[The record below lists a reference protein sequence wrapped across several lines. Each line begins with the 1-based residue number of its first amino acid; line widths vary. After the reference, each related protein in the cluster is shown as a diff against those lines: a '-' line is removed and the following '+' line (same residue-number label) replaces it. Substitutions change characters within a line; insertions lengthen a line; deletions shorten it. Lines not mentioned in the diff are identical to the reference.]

1 MQSTTLAEYIK
12 QLFEQD
18 GNKLAP
24 YKVLMC
30 IGTLIILYNVAS
42 TELAGRIVGL
52 VFPTCYFYKF
62 LSEYS
67 DPRSGYT
74 KEMYMFDVK
83 RTSHYF
89 VCYVHLELFMCF
101 IQSKWLFTL
110 ASVFLV
116 YVFEAHTELLEELY
130 NRCVNLD
137 RFIMDTI
144 KTLGQKLCV
153 LLAN

>member
-1 MQSTTLAEYIK
+1 MQSILGENIK
-12 QLFEQD
+12 KLFVQD
-18 GNKLAP
+18 DNKLAP
-24 YKVLMC
+24 IKVLMC
-30 IGTLIILYNVAS
+30 VGTLIILYNIAS
-42 TELAGRIVGL
+42 TELAGRIIGL

-67 DPRSGYT
+67 NPRSGYT

-101 IQSKWLFTL
+101 IQARWLFTL

-116 YVFEAHTELLEELY
+116 YIFESHTELLEELY
-130 NRCVNLD
+130 TKCVNLD
-137 RFIMDTI
+137 KLIMDTI
-144 KTLGQKLCV
+144 KTLGQKWCV
-153 LLAN
+153 LLTN